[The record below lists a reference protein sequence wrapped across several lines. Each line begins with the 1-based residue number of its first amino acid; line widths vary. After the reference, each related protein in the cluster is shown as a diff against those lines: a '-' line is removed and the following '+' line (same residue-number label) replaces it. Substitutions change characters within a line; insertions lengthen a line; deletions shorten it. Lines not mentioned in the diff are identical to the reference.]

1 MSFIPEDRLGMGL
14 AASMDMINNYLIKEH
29 HNQEGIFLKRKPI
42 EEKCEEM
49 IERLDIQTPGIHH
62 PVKELSGGNIQ
73 KVLIGREIDTHPS
86 ILVTAYAVRGLDINS
101 AHRIYDLLNEQKKN
115 NVAILFIGEDLD
127 ILLEL
132 CDRILVMC
140 NGSVTGILKSDET
153 TKEDLGYMMTGNM
166 EREGIFYV

>member
-1 MSFIPEDRLGMGL
+1 
-14 AASMDMINNYLIKEH
+14 
-29 HNQEGIFLKRKPI
+29 
-42 EEKCEEM
+42 
-49 IERLDIQTPGIHH
+49 
-62 PVKELSGGNIQ
+62 
-73 KVLIGREIDTHPS
+73 
-86 ILVTAYAVRGLDINS
+86 
-101 AHRIYDLLNEQKKN
+101 LNEQKKN

-140 NGSVTGILKSDET
+140 NGSITGIVKSDET